1 MISSP
6 VGVMTVLVGTA
17 AFFFWLERWTGWRV
31 FRYLVP
37 LIWIYATPMVLRNVG
52 VLPGES
58 AAYDLLGDYGL
69 PVFITLLLL
78 SVDVGAA
85 VRVMGKGVLVML
97 LGTVGVIV
105 GAPVGYFVVRGWLD
119 PEAWKGF
126 GALAGSWIG
135 GTGNMAAVAGGLET
149 PPDMF
154 GLAVLADTV
163 IYVGWLPLL
172 LFSKNLA
179 DRFNRWTGVSE
190 ERLERM
196 EAAAEAEKTEERP
209 PEIRHVLY
217 LGILALAVTWISSL
231 IAPWLQTVTS
241 AAAERLADWLLSLAG
256 PEGPGFI
263 LRNVAAFVRGTQ
275 DVFSVGTWQVLTV
288 TTLAILLSFTPAKRI
303 PSSHNL
309 AMALVYVFVARM
321 GASASLEGLTQAPAF
336 LLGAAIWILIH
347 GAFCLFGAWI
357 FKVDVHSAAIASAAN
372 IGGAASA
379 PVVAAYHRESLVPV
393 SILMALLGYAIGNYA
408 AFLTAQLCFW
418 VSPG

>member
-17 AFFFWLERWTGWRV
+17 AFFFWLARATGWRV
-31 FRYLVP
+31 FQYLVP

-58 AAYDLLGDYGL
+58 GAYDLLGTYGL
-69 PVFITLLLL
+69 PMFITLLLL

-85 VRVMGKGVLVML
+85 VRVMGRGLVVML
-97 LGTVGVIV
+97 IGTAGVV
-105 GAPVGYFVVRGWLD
+105 LGAPVGYFAVRQWLD

-163 IYVGWLPLL
+163 IYIGWLPLL
-172 LFSKNLA
+172 LGSKALA
-179 DRFNRWTGVSE
+179 DRFNRWTRVSE
-190 ERLERM
+190 ERLELM
-196 EAAAEAEKTEERP
+196 EAAAAAEATEEAP
-209 PEIRHVLY
+209 PAIRHVLY
-217 LGILALAVTWISSL
+217 LGVLALTVTWISGL
-231 IAPWLQTVTS
+231 LAPLLPEIGQILSTS
-241 AAAERLADWLLSLAG
+241 TWRILL
-256 PEGPGFI
+256 
-263 LRNVAAFVRGTQ
+263 
-275 DVFSVGTWQVLTV
+275 V
-288 TTLAILLSFTPAKRI
+288 TTFGIALSFTPARRI

-336 LLGAAIWILIH
+336 LLGAAIWIVIH
-347 GAFCLFGAWI
+347 GLFCLGGAWLL
-357 FKVDVHSAAIASAAN
+357 KVDVHSAAIASAAN

-393 SILMALLGYAIGNYA
+393 SILMALIGYAVGNYCAFVA
-408 AFLTAQLCFW
+408 AWLCAA
-418 VSPG
+418 VAPG